1 MLVDVVAVQQH
12 VAQLERALAELH
24 IELLEVEL
32 GLQELA
38 DAALEHKLQEP
49 LEQEI
54 GHRAA
59 LLVRAACREQEGP
72 LCARP
77 WLGGL

>member
-1 MLVDVVAVQQH
+1 MQQH

-32 GLQELA
+32 RLQELA

-54 GHRAA
+54 CHRAV
-59 LLVRAACREQEGP
+59 VRACSPACREQEGP
-72 LCARP
+72 TSARAP
-77 WLGGL
+77 G